1 MRLNSMKLLLV
12 GAFALTATLSFA
24 QVVEPKDSTK
34 VFQQEDEN
42 VSLGETLIIGKG
54 VIDLAD
60 DRKTPIAATTITKE
74 AIQQKVAG
82 ASDITQAFVNT
93 PSVYVAGQ
101 SGGFGESRVVTR
113 GFDQSNTAFLLNGQ
127 PINGMDDGKVYW
139 SNWSGMSDIA
149 NAVQIQRG
157 LGSSKL
163 AISSVGGTYNFVTK
177 ATEKKEGGEFSAG
190 IANNY
195 YFKSTFSYNT
205 GLINNK
211 FGVSI
216 MMTHWQGNGYNIGTK
231 GEGQNYFISFGY
243 KPSKHHTLNF
253 LFTGAPQWHDQSN
266 VNTLTDLLKY
276 GRKYNNNTGYLNGK
290 LINERRNYY
299 QKPVANLNWDWEI
312 GKNTSLSTVLYASWG
327 RGGGTGPIT
336 GAGTVS
342 ATRNTDTGLKNIQDQ
357 FDLQSQNGG
366 NANYAIRQSVNNH
379 QWYGLVTNLNHKITD
394 NLNFNVGFDLR
405 TFKGEHFQQLGNL
418 MGADYVTV
426 SKNLQYPNGYNVSN
440 TFSPNPWNAIS
451 HYAKNATD
459 KLSYNYSERINYGG
473 VFGQL
478 EYAKENFTAFFQ
490 GAVSNQTNQRW
501 DYFNYTKENE
511 KSQKLSHWGYNL
523 KGGLSFTI
531 AEDHKFFA
539 NAGYYSRQPYH
550 NNLFMNNKNDVN
562 TSAKN
567 EKILGLELGYK
578 FKSRNF
584 WANVNAYYTTWEN
597 RVTGSSLLITTDNN
611 NLYPTVTP
619 GTYVNFVNQGV
630 KQEHK
635 GLELEMGYKPIRTL
649 ELKGY
654 ASLGDWKYKGSTI
667 SRAYDENQNLL
678 ATTTEKLDGLRV
690 GDAAQTQFGAG
701 FVYQVIKGI
710 SVDADY
716 RYNDR
721 LYGSRT
727 TAVTNDTASS
737 GSGNLRLPSYNLMDA
752 GITWN
757 YKLTERNKLSLRFNV
772 NNVFNTIY
780 IQEASTNYQ
789 ADYKGAQT
797 YKGVNVNN
805 QVFFGYGRT
814 WNATVRITL

>member
-1 MRLNSMKLLLV
+1 MKLLFV
-12 GAFALTATLSFA
+12 GAFALMASFTYA
-24 QVVEPKDSTK
+24 QVVEPTDSTK
-34 VFQQEDEN
+34 VVQQEDEN
-42 VSLGETLIIGKG
+42 VSLGETLIVGKG
-54 VIDLAD
+54 VVDLAD

-74 AIQQKVAG
+74 TIQQKVAG
-82 ASDITQAFVNT
+82 ANDITQAFVNT

-101 SGGFGESRVVTR
+101 SSGFGDSRVITR

-127 PINGMDDGKVYW
+127 PINGMEDGKVYW

-195 YFKSTFSYNT
+195 YFKSTLSYNT

-216 MMTHWQGNGYNIGTK
+216 MMTHWQGNGYNISTK

-243 KPSKHHTLNF
+243 KPSKHHTLNL
-253 LFTGAPQWHDQSN
+253 LFTGAPQWHDQSYA
-266 VNTLTDLLKY
+266 NTLTDLLKY
-276 GRKYNNNTGYLNGK
+276 GRKYNSNTGDLNGK
-290 LINERRNYY
+290 TFNERRNYY
-299 QKPVANLNWDWEI
+299 QKPIANLNWDWEI
-312 GKNTSLSTVLYASWG
+312 GKKTSLSTVLYASWG
-327 RGGGTGPIT
+327 RGGGTGPISGT
-336 GAGTVS
+336 GVVTPSRDA
-342 ATRNTDTGLKNIQDQ
+342 DTGLKNIQQQ

-405 TFKGEHFQQLGNL
+405 TYKGEHFQQLGNL
-418 MGADYVTV
+418 MGADYLRVTGNV
-426 SKNLQYPNGYNVSN
+426 QYPNGYNIIK
-440 TFSPNPWNAIS
+440 TFSPNPWNALNN
-451 HYAKNATD
+451 YAKKATD
-459 KLSYNYSERINYGG
+459 RWSYDYSERINYGG
-473 VFGQL
+473 MFGQL
-478 EYAKENFTAFFQ
+478 EFAKDNFTAFFQ

-501 DYFNYTKENE
+501 DYFQYTKENE
-511 KSQKLSHWGYNL
+511 KSKKLSHWGYNL

-531 AEDHKFFA
+531 AEDHKVFA
-539 NAGYYSRQPYH
+539 NAGYYSRQPFH
-550 NNLFMNNKNDVN
+550 DNLFMNYKNDVN
-562 TSAKN
+562 SNAKN
-567 EKILGLELGYK
+567 EKILGLEFGYK
-578 FKSRNF
+578 FKSKNF
-584 WANVNAYYTTWEN
+584 WANFNAYYTTWEN
-597 RVTGSSLLITTDNN
+597 RVTGSTLTVNEKNKND
-611 NLYPTVTP
+611 YPTLAI
-619 GTYVNFVNQGV
+619 GSLVNIVNQGV

-635 GLELEMGYKPIRTL
+635 GLELEMGYKPMRTL

-667 SRAYDENQNLL
+667 SNHYDENQNLVK
-678 ATTTEKLDGLRV
+678 TKIENLDGLRV

-701 FVYQVIKGI
+701 IVYQVIKGI

-727 TAVTNDTASS
+727 SQVEADTKNLA
-737 GSGNLRLPSYNLMDA
+737 SGNLRLPSYNIMDA

-757 YKLTERNKLSLRFNV
+757 YKLTNRNKLSLRFNV

-797 YKGVNVNN
+797 YKGINLNN
-805 QVFFGYGRT
+805 QVYFGYGRT
-814 WNATVRITL
+814 WNATVRITI